1 MTQKINVRPTRP
13 ALVTGLI
20 VTSAFLVFGV
30 VFLIMM
36 ARERSWIGV
45 GFLAFWNLI
54 ILVMIGYLVYM
65 LATRRTAVD
74 IETETVPPAAEPGPD
89 FEAKLRKLESLKK
102 DGLISEEEY
111 RAKRAEIMKRDW

>member
-13 ALVTGLI
+13 ALVTGLVI
-20 VTSAFLVFGV
+20 TAAFLVFGV
-30 VFLIMM
+30 VFMVMM
-36 ARERSWIGV
+36 VKERSWIGV

-54 ILVMIGYLVYM
+54 ILIMMGYVAYM

-74 IETETVPPAAEPGPD
+74 IETEFVPPAGEAGPD